1 MQFLYRLALKLGIW
15 NVEEPGGLA
24 DVMSVDQL
32 YGWMGYYQLEP
43 WGDEWL
49 RDAMSMAQ
57 FASAHRS
64 KGSPRRK
71 PDDFMPVPK
80 RTQTPEQIVAAF
92 RAIGGG

>member
-1 MQFLYRLALKLGIW
+1 M
-15 NVEEPGGLA
+15 
-24 DVMSVDQL
+24 
-32 YGWMGYYQLEP
+32 
-43 WGDEWL
+43 
-49 RDAMSMAQ
+49 AMSQ